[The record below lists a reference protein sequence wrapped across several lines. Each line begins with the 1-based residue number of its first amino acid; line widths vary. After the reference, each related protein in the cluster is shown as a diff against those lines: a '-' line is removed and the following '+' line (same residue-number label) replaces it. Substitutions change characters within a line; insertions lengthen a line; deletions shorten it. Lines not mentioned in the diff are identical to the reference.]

1 MWKKRILCLALV
13 LCAAMAMTAC
23 QQKETFPTSVQPE
36 TQVTEVPQDQQ
47 NIFGETPLPQ
57 SIDFD
62 DGSYDPASEEGGDS
76 EDLLALIAEADREGT
91 TEMPIIQSEYAGAT
105 PVLIDPIDKPTPT
118 PLPPV
123 PDTVRSQ
130 GAAEMVTPEPALH
143 NGSQGE
149 KVWQLQERL
158 KELGYYTG
166 EVDGQ
171 FGPGTKE
178 AVIAFQKKN
187 GLDADGLAG
196 EETQRVLYSENA
208 VPNT

>member
-1 MWKKRILCLALV
+1 MKKNPKVIAGIIGIAV
-13 LCAAMAMTAC
+13 
-23 QQKETFPTSVQPE
+23 
-36 TQVTEVPQDQQ
+36 
-47 NIFGETPLPQ
+47 
-57 SIDFD
+57 
-62 DGSYDPASEEGGDS
+62 
-76 EDLLALIAEADREGT
+76 LLAGSIVLATYMIPTIGEVRRE
-91 TEMPIIQSEYAGAT
+91 MS
-105 PVLIDPIDKPTPT
+105 LTPT

-123 PDTVRSQ
+123 PDTVRGK

-171 FGPGTKE
+171 FGPGTRE

-196 EETQRVLYSENA
+196 EETQKVLYSENA
-208 VPNT
+208 IPNT